1 MALSVLA
8 FACATGGQGSGDDA
22 GTDTNVRMDA
32 GVTVKMDSNTST
44 LTDAP
49 KMDAIISLPDAFV
62 PPPQDAPTGPFC
74 MGNSSCTMAGHCCF
88 VAVCVPGTGIGND
101 LCFPD

>member
-1 MALSVLA
+1 MALCVLA
-8 FACATGGQGSGDDA
+8 FACATGGQSTGEDA
-22 GTDTNVRMDA
+22 AVDATVRKDA
-32 GVTVKMDSNTST
+32 GVTKMDSNIST

-49 KMDAIISLPDAFV
+49 KMDAVISLPDAFV

-74 MGNSSCTMAGHCCF
+74 MGNSTCTTPGQCCF
-88 VAVCVPGTGIGND
+88 VAVCVPGTGIGDD